1 MTLVIMTITGLMLWL
16 SPEEILQ
23 LMRKQEQNKNLSV
36 RDLQSYEINGQ
47 SHTSTL

>member
-1 MTLVIMTITGLMLWL
+1 LL
-16 SPEEILQ
+16 EEVLQ